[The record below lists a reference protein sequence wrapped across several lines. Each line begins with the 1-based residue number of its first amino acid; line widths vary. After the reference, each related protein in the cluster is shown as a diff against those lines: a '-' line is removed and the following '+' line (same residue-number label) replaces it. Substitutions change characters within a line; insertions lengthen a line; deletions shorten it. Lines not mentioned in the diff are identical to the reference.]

1 MIIFCTKL
9 INNDLSHKSK
19 QTLYI
24 LVKFFI
30 ERMFCQRRNISQ
42 DNQFHSGTRYRHV
55 HSSEVVQETYL
66 TFLICPYKTDKYHVA
81 LLSLKTIYGID
92 SNILA
97 IRLEPCILAYQLAE
111 ILYLSLIWRNHSH
124 VYTFVKEAFASY
136 LLYVFLQFSNGKFCS
151 PIL

>member
-1 MIIFCTKL
+1 MIIFRTKL

-81 LLSLKTIYGID
+81 LLSLKTIYGIFQRKV
-92 SNILA
+92 LLPA
-97 IRLEPCILAYQLAE
+97 C
-111 ILYLSLIWRNHSH
+111 LYGRNSR
-124 VYTFVKEAFASY
+124 
-136 LLYVFLQFSNGKFCS
+136 Q
-151 PIL
+151 